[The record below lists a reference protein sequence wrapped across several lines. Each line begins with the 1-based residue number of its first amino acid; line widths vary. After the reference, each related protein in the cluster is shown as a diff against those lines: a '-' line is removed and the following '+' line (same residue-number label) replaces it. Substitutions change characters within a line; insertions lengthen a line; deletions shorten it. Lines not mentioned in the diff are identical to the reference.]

1 MRLGG
6 PYKPVR
12 GLALG
17 KAFYVRE
24 RRGRLY
30 ACKWPVKRPRVK
42 HPTTLAQMEKFR
54 QANWMAKFAP
64 ARVQQ
69 AHRDLVR
76 GTQLLPRDMMVAA
89 MYGRGFT
96 WEIPGHRR
104 RYPVAAVRDLSD
116 NLDLLGAVP
125 GDILARGMDRW
136 EVSRPTNPG
145 QQLIS
150 QLPGIPPV
158 WTDPA
163 GGIGIWQQIE
173 DTTLSAGLGL
183 NAYHEVAI
191 PANAQELEFT
201 FFIPA
206 TGGGVMPVARIN
218 ADNGTTYSWM
228 QQGVKNPA
236 TAFVQ
241 VQANT
246 TFIRLGST
254 QIGVMTAR
262 TSMRGRIFQ
271 PAASGNSNYE
281 CQMNSGGINM
291 LSMQGAW
298 VWSGSP
304 HISAL
309 GFASVSGVGLPIGTR
324 IIVRAAIP

>member
-1 MRLGG
+1 MRLSG
-6 PYKPVR
+6 PYKPTR
-12 GLALG
+12 GLAIG

-42 HPTTLAQMEKFR
+42 HPTTLEQMEKFR
-54 QANWMAKFAP
+54 QANWLCKYVP
-64 ARVQQ
+64 ASIQM
-69 AHRDLVR
+69 AHRTLVE
-76 GTQLLPRDMMVAA
+76 GTPLLPRDMMIAA

-96 WEIPGHRR
+96 WDIPGHRK

-116 NLDLLGAVP
+116 NLDLLGGVP
-125 GDILARGMDRW
+125 GDILARGLDRW
-136 EVSRPTNPG
+136 QVSRPTNPG

-163 GGIGIWQQIE
+163 GGIGVWQQLE

-183 NAYHEVAI
+183 NVYHEVPI

-201 FFIPA
+201 FHTPA
-206 TGGGVMPVARIN
+206 VVTGVMPALRLN
-218 ADNGTTYSWM
+218 ADNGGNYSWM

-241 VQANT
+241 VQAGT

-254 QIGVMTAR
+254 QIGLMTAR

-271 PAASGNSNYE
+271 PAASTNVNYD
-281 CQMNSGGINM
+281 CSMNSGGINM
-291 LSMQGAW
+291 LKMQGAW
-298 VWSGSP
+298 VWSGTP
-304 HISAL
+304 KISAL
-309 GFASVSGVGLPIGTR
+309 GFTSVSGVGLPIGTR